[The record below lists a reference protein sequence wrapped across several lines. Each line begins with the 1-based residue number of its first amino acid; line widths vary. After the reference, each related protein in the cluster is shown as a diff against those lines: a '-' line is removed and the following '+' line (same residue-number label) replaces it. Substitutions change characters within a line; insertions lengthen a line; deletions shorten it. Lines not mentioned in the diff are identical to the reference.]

1 MKDLYKSDIQ
11 SIIVYLINII
21 TFYMILELLKKNKDK
36 ILNQNHEKKPL
47 KALINVFTFGKLE
60 RCLQRVNQNS
70 TKNGMAICC
79 SCFVPI

>member
-36 ILNQNHEKKPL
+36 ILNQNHEKKSL
-47 KALINVFTFGKLE
+47 KTVFNVFATH
-60 RCLQRVNQNS
+60 
-70 TKNGMAICC
+70 
-79 SCFVPI
+79 